1 MNQINTAF
9 LAIALISVA
18 AILYILWDHRH
29 YREQH
34 DLQGTISALRQHID
48 RLELDHFNRHH
59 DLLTLLRQLRSN
71 TPTKS

>member
-1 MNQINTAF
+1 MNLNAAF
-9 LAIALISVA
+9 LAIALVSVA
-18 AILYILWDHRH
+18 AILYIVWDHRH

-34 DLQGTISALRQHID
+34 DLQGTISALKQHID

-59 DLLTLLRQLRSN
+59 ELLTLLRQLRSN

>member
-1 MNQINTAF
+1 MNQINAAF
-9 LAIALISVA
+9 LIIALVSVA

-34 DLQGTISALRQHID
+34 DLQASISALKQHID

-59 DLLTLLRQLRSN
+59 DLLTLLRHLRSN
-71 TPTKS
+71 PPTKS

>member
-1 MNQINTAF
+1 MNLNAAF
-9 LAIALISVA
+9 LAIALASIA

-34 DLQGTISALRQHID
+34 DLQGAISALKQHID
-48 RLELDHFNRHH
+48 RLELDHFNRYHE
-59 DLLTLLRQLRSN
+59 LSTLLRQLRSN